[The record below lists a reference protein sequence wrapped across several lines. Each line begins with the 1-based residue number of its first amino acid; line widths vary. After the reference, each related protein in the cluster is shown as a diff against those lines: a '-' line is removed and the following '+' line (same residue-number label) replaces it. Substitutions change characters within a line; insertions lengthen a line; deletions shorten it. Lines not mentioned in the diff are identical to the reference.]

1 MKMDQPVEFNE
12 DNADEIISMDH
23 PLFMASAQA
32 GIDAHFAVNA
42 GIPIEEA
49 LPRII
54 ERILDLFGDV
64 PVGMLEERVRGVFEE
79 RAR

>member
-1 MKMDQPVEFNE
+1 MDQPVEFND
-12 DNADEIISMDH
+12 DNADEIIGMDH

-54 ERILDLFGDV
+54 ERMLDLFGDV
-64 PVGMLEERVRGVFEE
+64 PVGMIEERVRGVFEE
-79 RAR
+79 RGQ

>member
-1 MKMDQPVEFNE
+1 MDQPVEFND
-12 DNADEIISMDH
+12 DNADEIIGMDH

-32 GIDAHFAVNA
+32 CNDAHFAVNA

-49 LPRII
+49 LPKII
-54 ERILDLFGDV
+54 ERMLDLFGDV
-64 PVGMLEERVRGVFEE
+64 PVGMIEERVRGVFEE

>member
-1 MKMDQPVEFNE
+1 MDQPVEFND
-12 DNADEIISMDH
+12 DNADEIIGMDH

-32 GIDAHFAVNA
+32 SIDAHFAVNA

-49 LPRII
+49 LPTII
-54 ERILDLFGDV
+54 ERMLDLFGDV
-64 PVGMLEERVRGVFEE
+64 PVGMIEERVRGVFEE

>member
-1 MKMDQPVEFNE
+1 MDQPFEFNDE
-12 DNADEIISMDH
+12 NAEEIIGMDH

-32 GIDAHFAVNA
+32 GIDAHFAVDA

-49 LPRII
+49 LPNII
-54 ERILDLFGDV
+54 ERMIDLFGDV
-64 PVGMLEERVRGVFEE
+64 PVGMIEERVRGVFEE

>member
-1 MKMDQPVEFNE
+1 MNQPVEFN
-12 DNADEIISMDH
+12 DDDADESIGMDH

-49 LPRII
+49 LPKII
-54 ERILDLFGDV
+54 ERMIDLFGDV
-64 PVGMLEERVRGVFEE
+64 SVGMIEERVRGVFEE
-79 RAR
+79 RAQ

>member
-1 MKMDQPVEFNE
+1 MDQTFEFNE
-12 DNADEIISMDH
+12 DDAEEIIGMDH

-49 LPRII
+49 LPKII
-54 ERILDLFGDV
+54 ERMLDLFGDV
-64 PVGMLEERVRGVFEE
+64 PVGMIEERVRGVFEE
-79 RAR
+79 RGQ

>member
-1 MKMDQPVEFNE
+1 MDQPVEFN
-12 DNADEIISMDH
+12 DDKADEIIGMDH

-54 ERILDLFGDV
+54 ERMLDLFGDV
-64 PVGMLEERVRGVFEE
+64 PVGMIEERVRGVFEE

>member
-1 MKMDQPVEFNE
+1 MDQPVEFNQN
-12 DNADEIISMDH
+12 DADEIIGMDH

-32 GIDAHFAVNA
+32 SIDAHFAVNA

-54 ERILDLFGDV
+54 ERMLDLFGDV
-64 PVGMLEERVRGVFEE
+64 PVGMIEERVRRVFEE

>member
-1 MKMDQPVEFNE
+1 MDQSVEFND
-12 DNADEIISMDH
+12 DNADEIIGMDH

-32 GIDAHFAVNA
+32 SIDAHFAVNA

-49 LPRII
+49 LPKII
-54 ERILDLFGDV
+54 ERLLDLFGDV
-64 PVGMLEERVRGVFEE
+64 PVGMIEERVRGVFEE

>member
-1 MKMDQPVEFNE
+1 MDQPVEFNQN
-12 DNADEIISMDH
+12 DADEIIGMDH

-32 GIDAHFAVNA
+32 SIDAHFAVNA

-49 LPRII
+49 LPKII
-54 ERILDLFGDV
+54 ERMLDLFGDV
-64 PVGMLEERVRGVFEE
+64 PVGMIEERVRGVFEE

>member
-1 MKMDQPVEFNE
+1 MNQPVEFN
-12 DNADEIISMDH
+12 DDDADEIIGMDH

-32 GIDAHFAVNA
+32 SIDAHFAVNA

-54 ERILDLFGDV
+54 ERMLDLFGDV
-64 PVGMLEERVRGVFEE
+64 PVGMIEERVRGVFEE
-79 RAR
+79 RAQ

>member
-1 MKMDQPVEFNE
+1 MDQSVEFND
-12 DNADEIISMDH
+12 DNADEIIGMDH

-32 GIDAHFAVNA
+32 SIDAHFAVSA

-49 LPRII
+49 LPTII
-54 ERILDLFGDV
+54 ERMLDLFGDV
-64 PVGMLEERVRGVFEE
+64 PVGMIEERVRGVFEE

>member
-1 MKMDQPVEFNE
+1 MDQPVEFNDE
-12 DNADEIISMDH
+12 NADEIIGMDH

-32 GIDAHFAVNA
+32 SIDAHFAVDA

-49 LPRII
+49 LPKII
-54 ERILDLFGDV
+54 ERMLDLFGDV
-64 PVGMLEERVRGVFEE
+64 PLGMIEERVRGVFEE

>member
-1 MKMDQPVEFNE
+1 MDQPVEFN
-12 DNADEIISMDH
+12 DDDANEIIGMDH

-32 GIDAHFAVNA
+32 SIDAHFAVNA

-49 LPRII
+49 LPKII
-54 ERILDLFGDV
+54 ERMLDLFGDV
-64 PVGMLEERVRGVFEE
+64 PVGMIEERVRGVFEE